1 MTVKRGTGVTLWRQI
16 QEAVEGEIASGAL
29 KPGDRLPTEY
39 ELAERFR
46 VNRHT
51 VRRALSGLE
60 EKALVRIEQGRGTF
74 VQENVIDYAVKKR
87 TRFSENLSRQARTA
101 SNRLIDTW
109 TEPASAAIAEALSVK
124 DGTPVA
130 VIRAVGEVDGRPIS
144 NADHYFSADRLPAIA
159 DAFRRTHSI
168 TKSLKEL
175 GVSDYIRK
183 VTRVTAR
190 MPTADEAKIL
200 QQPRTRP
207 ILVAE
212 SVNVT
217 PDGQPVEF
225 GITRFAGDRVQ
236 ILFEP

>member
-1 MTVKRGTGVTLWRQI
+1 MTLHRRAGVALWRQI
-16 QEAVEGEIASGAL
+16 AETLENDIKEQIFN
-29 KPGDRLPTEY
+29 PGQRLPTEA
-39 ELAERFR
+39 ELAERFA

-51 VRRALSGLE
+51 VRRGIAHLE
-60 EKALVRIEQGRGTF
+60 QEGIVRVEQGRGTF
-74 VQENVIDYAVKKR
+74 VQENVIDYAVRKR
-87 TRFSENLSRQARTA
+87 TRFSENLSRQARTG

-109 TEPASAAIAEALSVK
+109 TEPANTAVAEALSVE
-124 DGTPVA
+124 DGTAVA

-144 NADHYFSADRLPAIA
+144 NADHYFSADRFPVIA
-159 DAFRRTHSI
+159 DAFRRTSSI
-168 TKSLKEL
+168 TKALKEL
-175 GVSDYIRK
+175 GVSDYVRK

-225 GITRFAGDRVQ
+225 GVTRFAGDRVQ